1 MKSHLHAFTI
11 LLSMAFI
18 FVFNAEKLAAQDV
31 TFTPTTDNLG
41 IANGGTAFGCAWG
54 DFDSDGDLD
63 LFVAKSP
70 LALYR
75 NDGGQ
80 FVDVAPELGLADT
93 VGTYPTGAAW
103 GDMDNDG
110 NLDLVS
116 ANNGIKIFL
125 NDGSQFTYVYDDAGL
140 NLWDDGLPLWQ
151 PTLGDYDK
159 DGDLDIAFSGPDQGT
174 GAFEFFAHILP
185 NDGVIFSEDLGP
197 DLMGADY
204 VLESWT
210 PCWLDYD
217 NDGDLDLWLPTI
229 RTLDF
234 FPSTLFRNDGALFYD
249 ITPDVGILAQAA
261 IATSWGDYDNDG
273 DMDLF
278 IVTWTG
284 GNTGEN
290 DMLYRNDGELF
301 TDVAPDLGVQGPAG
315 DSRGLSW
322 GDYDNDGDLDLFIGE
337 RSGSQLLYQNDGT
350 GTERTFTEA
359 GEATGAGVAGD
370 QYRNV
375 MFVDYD
381 ADGFLDIFCNGSNKL
396 LLHNDGNSNHWL
408 GVRLRGTVSNRDGS
422 GSRIRVVTGD
432 LSQIRDI
439 EAGGMGGLRNGF
451 SWGHFGLG
459 GATSADS
466 VIISWPM
473 GTIDVFTNVAADQ
486 YYDYTEGT
494 GSVDVKDQPRD
505 NALPAN
511 YALLQNYP
519 NPFNPT
525 TTIPFELSRKSN
537 IRLLLVNVLGDVVRE
552 IARGEYGAGHHEIA
566 LDAGN
571 LAAGVYFYKIE
582 TNGFSDVK
590 KLAVVK

>member
-11 LLSMAFI
+11 SLCMAFL

-41 IANGGTAFGCAWG
+41 IANGGDAFGCAWG
-54 DFDSDGDLD
+54 DYDSDGDLD

-80 FVDVAPELGLADT
+80 FVDVAAELGLADP

-125 NDGSQFTYVYDDAGL
+125 NDGSKFTYVYDEAGL
-140 NLWDDGLPLWQ
+140 NLWDDGQRLWQ

-159 DGDLDIAFSGPDQGT
+159 DGDLDIAFSGADQGS
-174 GAFEFFAHILP
+174 GPIAIYAHILR
-185 NDGVIFSEDLGP
+185 NDDGLFSEDLGP
-197 DLMGADY
+197 DLMSDDY
-204 VLESWT
+204 LLESWT
-210 PCWLDYD
+210 PSWLDYD

-229 RTLDF
+229 RTPD
-234 FPSTLFRNDGALFYD
+234 FPSTLFRNDGTLFYD
-249 ITPDVGILAQAA
+249 ITPDVDMTSKAA
-261 IATSWGDYDNDG
+261 IATSWGDFDNDG
-273 DMDLF
+273 DLDLF
-278 IVTWTG
+278 IITYTG
-284 GNTGEN
+284 GQTGEN
-290 DMLYRNDGELF
+290 DMLYQNDGTVF
-301 TDVAPDLGVQGPAG
+301 TDIAPDLGIQGPAAN
-315 DSRGLSW
+315 SRGLCW
-322 GDYDNDGDLDLFIGE
+322 GDYDNDGDLDLLIGE
-337 RSGSQLLYQNDGT
+337 RSGNQLLYRNDGT
-350 GTERTFTEA
+350 GTDRTFTEV
-359 GEATGAGVAGD
+359 GEATGAGVTGND
-370 QYRNV
+370 YRNV

-381 ADGFLDIFCNGSNKL
+381 ADGFLDIFCNSTNKL
-396 LLHNDGNSNHWL
+396 LLHNEGNSNHWL
-408 GVRLRGTVSNRDGS
+408 GVRLRGTVSNRNGS

-459 GATSADS
+459 AATSVDS
-466 VIISWPM
+466 VIIRWPM
-473 GTIDVFTNVAADQ
+473 GTVDVFTNVAADK

-494 GSVDVKDQPRD
+494 GSVDVKDRSRGA
-505 NALPAN
+505 ALPAG

-525 TTIPFELSRKSN
+525 TTIPFDLSKKSHV
-537 IRLLLVNVLGDVVRE
+537 RLLLVNVLGDVVRE
-552 IARGEYGAGHHEIA
+552 IVNGEYGAGHHEIK
-566 LDAGN
+566 LDVGN

-582 TNGFSDVK
+582 ANGFSDVK